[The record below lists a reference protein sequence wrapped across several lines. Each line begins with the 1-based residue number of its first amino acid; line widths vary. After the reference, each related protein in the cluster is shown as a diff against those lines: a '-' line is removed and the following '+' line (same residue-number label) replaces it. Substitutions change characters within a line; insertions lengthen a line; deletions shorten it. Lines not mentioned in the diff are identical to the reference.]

1 MPSDNPFA
9 RKPPAPFAQPAPAPS
24 APMWPATVTP
34 AAPPAP
40 ATQPA
45 EFRVFLRALAAEMDA
60 LAGPERR
67 DEVLRSVGRRM
78 AALRPLPET
87 DTLEALELEM
97 NETLAGL
104 GWGSARLSLD
114 EVDRA
119 MLIHHTG
126 LPRLGAA
133 GEPPGLWLSA
143 VLEGLYEGWMARQP
157 GGDAS
162 LTAQRTGLPA
172 PDVIALRYGR
182 E

>member
-9 RKPPAPFAQPAPAPS
+9 RKPPAPFAQPAA
-24 APMWPATVTP
+24 M
-34 AAPPAP
+34 APPAAGQTAPP
-40 ATQPA
+40 ARPA
-45 EFRVFLRALAAEMDA
+45 EFRVFLRALAIEIDA
-60 LAGPERR
+60 LAGAERR

-78 AALRPLPET
+78 AALRPLAET

-97 NETLAGL
+97 NETLADL

-114 EVDRA
+114 EADRA
-119 MLIHHTG
+119 LLIHHTG

-162 LTAQRTGLPA
+162 LAASRIGLPA

>member
-9 RKPPAPFAQPAPAPS
+9 RKPPAPFAQPAAMPAPAAS
-24 APMWPATVTP
+24 T
-34 AAPPAP
+34 AAPPA
-40 ATQPA
+40 QPA
-45 EFRVFLRALAAEMDA
+45 EFRVFLRALATEMDA
-60 LAGPERR
+60 LAGAERR

-97 NETLAGL
+97 NETLADL

-114 EVDRA
+114 EADRA
-119 MLIHHTG
+119 LLIHHTG

-133 GEPPGLWLSA
+133 GEPAGLWLSA

-162 LTAQRTGLPA
+162 LAASRIGLPA

>member
-9 RKPPAPFAQPAPAPS
+9 RKPPAPFAQPAAMAPPVAAPAAPS
-24 APMWPATVTP
+24 AP
-34 AAPPAP
+34 AAR
-40 ATQPA
+40 PA
-45 EFRVFLRALAAEMDA
+45 EFRVFLRALATEMDA
-60 LAGPERR
+60 LAGAERR
-67 DEVLRSVGRRM
+67 DEVLRSVGRRL

-97 NETLAGL
+97 NETLADL

-114 EVDRA
+114 EADRA
-119 MLIHHTG
+119 LLIHHTG

-162 LTAQRTGLPA
+162 LAASRIGLPA